1 MLRGF
6 EESSQ
11 QSGLAPLAMTT
22 ERVAP
27 PHIMFYIYPML
38 NTAKAISQ
46 ITVNGAAR
54 PRANLSL
61 VSDLIAELA
70 LDPRRVAIERNLAIV
85 PRSAYATTPIMD
97 GDAIEVVGFIGG
109 G

>member
-1 MLRGF
+1 MSNT
-6 EESSQ
+6 SSQ
-11 QSGLAPLAMTT
+11 Q
-22 ERVAP
+22 
-27 PHIMFYIYPML
+27 
-38 NTAKAISQ
+38 SQ

-54 PRANLSL
+54 PRAELRL
-61 VSDLIAELA
+61 VSDLIAELS
-70 LDPRRVAIERNLAIV
+70 LDPRKVAIERNLEIV